1 MMVQPLKYQD
11 VEEISL
17 FKFENTM
24 KKYLF
29 LLIFVCSQVVGQ
41 TITINNNTPNIAC
54 QASTI
59 PVQFT
64 TTGNFVSNTFT
75 VEVIQ
80 KDIKSPGQPYLP
92 SECYGTTV
100 TTISSITT
108 SANNINISLPN
119 ATTGFVSSVS
129 CGSVFI
135 PGIGYYPVYA
145 TTNRYFSIRV
155 SNGTTQ
161 SVEYPV
167 EILATSSCPNILS
180 VQTQFTMLCAGSNGN
195 VGNINFLTHDILPN
209 NTYTVELSDIGGTF
223 PAVPIIIGTA
233 SGNNLS
239 TMPITIPANVVSG
252 VYYLKLKSSSPISEK
267 ISRSFIIGISPRIG
281 SSVSFCEGSP
291 IAISYEEE
299 YGYTYQWTKDN
310 SPVQSIGVASFY
322 KLNST
327 IADVGMYKLTVTSR
341 EGCSGTSNPI
351 TVNINSVPSVPTIT
365 QEINNS
371 TSIKAIFTGSCPS
384 GSTPH
389 WYYLGGNVAGNPGN
403 FIEIESNYLWDWVT
417 NNGQTFTIPTV
428 NPTPTFYAS
437 CRTSNY
443 CESPKVTI
451 NLSIAPSPPTIA
463 ASSTQIC
470 LGETATLT
478 ANGCNNGIITWN
490 DGTTGTP
497 KVVNGGY
504 WRATCTIDNEISN
517 NSNIIYI
524 SVGRRLSLVITNP
537 LAVSFPNT
545 VDITAKELREGSTFE
560 LNETTFSYY
569 ADALATIPVS
579 NPLAISTSGTYYIRA
594 KTFQPYYP
602 PACFDIK
609 PVVVT
614 INQIIPCPSTLSYQN
629 LTDDFTSTP
638 NPSLKK
644 ASVSITATNQITG
657 NGTTVSYQ
665 AGNKVELNA
674 GFKAD
679 NGTVFM
685 AQIAG
690 CN

>member
-1 MMVQPLKYQD
+1 
-11 VEEISL
+11 
-17 FKFENTM
+17 M

-41 TITINNNTPNIAC
+41 TITINSNTPNIAC

-64 TTGNFVSNTFT
+64 TTGTLESNTFT

-92 SECYGTTV
+92 SECYGTTI
-100 TTISSITT
+100 TTISSLNTT
-108 SANNINISLPN
+108 STNVNISLPN
-119 ATTGFVSSVS
+119 ETTGFVSSVS

-167 EILATSSCPNILS
+167 EILATNSCPNILS
-180 VQTQFTMLCAGSNGN
+180 VQTQFTTLCAGSNGN

-209 NTYTVELSDIGGTF
+209 NIYTVELSDVDGTF

-233 SGNNLS
+233 SGNTLS

-267 ISRSFIIGISPRIG
+267 IISTSFIIGISPRIS

-291 IAISYEEE
+291 IVISYYGMNVYESGVRE

-310 SPVQSIGVASFY
+310 SPVQNIGVASFY

-327 IADVGMYKLTVTSR
+327 IADVGIYKLTVTNR
-341 EGCSGTSNPI
+341 EGCSGTSDPI
-351 TVNINSVPSVPTIT
+351 TVSINSVPSVPIIT

-384 GSTPH
+384 GGTPH
-389 WYYLGGNVAGNPGN
+389 WYYLGGGADY

-451 NLSIAPSPPTIA
+451 NLSVAPPPPTIA

-497 KVVNGGY
+497 KVVTGGY
-504 WRATCTIDNEISN
+504 WRATCTMDNEISN

-524 SVGRRLSLVITNP
+524 SVGRKPSLVITNP

-545 VDITAKELREGSTFE
+545 VDITAKELRMGSTFE
-560 LNETTFSYY
+560 LNETSFSYY
-569 ADALATIPVS
+569 ADASATIPLS
-579 NPLAISTSGTYYIRA
+579 NPLAISTSGTYFIRA

-614 INQIIPCPSTLSYQN
+614 INQIIPCPSILSYQN
-629 LTDDFTSTP
+629 PTDNFTSTP

-644 ASVSITATNQITG
+644 ASVSITATNQISG
-657 NGTTVSYQ
+657 NGTNVSYQ

-674 GFKAD
+674 GFKAE